1 MYIHTYDHIYVCSL
15 YQAVNDRLHWRC
27 TACCLAVD
35 LLPHV
40 RMSQK
45 WGPSTNCVALPKLTI
60 LPQIWVWSMLF
71 QFAVIELQG
80 DLSLGQT
87 HGELALLWPRRLLL
101 RLSPDGSLFKLVVI
115 IVIVPEKRM
124 WILKLMANLRFW
136 VYFPSNPGILRYL
149 LHLTHTCC
157 DNGAATAA
165 TVRKKPRTHRR
176 IHLHL
181 RPPGSEKVKKRS
193 LGKKRPFPIT
203 LIMKRTTSSHWNTN
217 LGL

>member
-1 MYIHTYDHIYVCSL
+1 MISYDHIYVCSL

-136 VYFPSNPGILRYL
+136 VYFPSNPGILRARAFDPYL
-149 LHLTHTCC
+149 LPQWSSNCSNC
-157 DNGAATAA
+157 QKN
-165 TVRKKPRTHRR
+165 PRTHRR

-193 LGKKRPFPIT
+193 LVKKKRPFPIT
-203 LIMKRTTSSHWNTN
+203 LVMKRTTSSHWNTN